1 LVQVRSFTWL
11 VLAACGSTTTA
22 DPAPPP
28 KPDAG
33 VAAKPPKQPT
43 AKLPKHTEYATLD
56 AAIAAVVPADA
67 RVIGFGELHAR
78 VDRASVPSALSAFT
92 RSLPSFGDKV
102 SDLVVETWIADP
114 KCGQKAATTTKKIET
129 EVRRPVETRNEVG
142 LLAEAAKAAKIQPH
156 AMTLTCKDYDT
167 LAPKNGPADPVAM
180 LTLTTKE
187 LTRVATSAVVHRNK
201 TNDPR
206 RFVAIYGGALH
217 NDRFPDPGVAE
228 WSIAAALDSLTI
240 NHFIEVD
247 LIVPEFA
254 EPDPA
259 SQKAPWFP
267 LVADAA
273 KFRVWKRGER
283 SFVIVLP
290 RSPTTK

>member
-1 LVQVRSFTWL
+1 MRSFTWI

-22 DPAPPP
+22 DPAPAP

-33 VAAKPPKQPT
+33 VATAPTRKPAPPKPS

-56 AAIAAVVPADA
+56 AAIAAIIPADA

-78 VDRASVPSALSAFT
+78 VDRAQVPSALSAFT
-92 RSLPSFGDKV
+92 RSLPSFGAKV
-102 SDLVVETWIADP
+102 SDLVVETWIVDP
-114 KCGQKAATTTKKIET
+114 TCGEKAVSTTKKIET
-129 EVRRPVETRNEVG
+129 EVKRPVATKTEVA
-142 LLAEAAKAAKIQPH
+142 LLADAARAAKIQPH
-156 AMTLTCKDYDT
+156 AMTLACKDYDT
-167 LAPKNGPADPVAM
+167 LAPKNGAADPVAM

-187 LTRVATSAVVHRNK
+187 LTRVASSAVVHRNK

-206 RFVAIYGGALH
+206 RFVAVYGGALH

-247 LIVPEFA
+247 LIVPELA

-283 SFVIVLP
+283 SFVIVFP
-290 RSPTTK
+290 RTPA